1 MIHPDTSG
9 KLWNASTHV
18 SKFKRGGGGQN
29 PVVDNMFFLRTG
41 NDVQDSSV
49 AATKQICL

>member
-1 MIHPDTSG
+1 MQAHMFLSI
-9 KLWNASTHV
+9 KE
-18 SKFKRGGGGQN
+18 GGGEKPGGKK
-29 PVVDNMFFLRTG
+29 MFFLRTG

>member
-1 MIHPDTSG
+1 MQAHMFLSL
-9 KLWNASTHV
+9 KE
-18 SKFKRGGGGQN
+18 GGGQN
-29 PVVDNMFFLRTG
+29 PVVNNMFFLRTG